1 MDDVD
6 RIMAVMA
13 AAFDPLYGEAWNRRQ
28 IEDALVLGNCHYL
41 LVDGDGCVEAGKRQ
55 DGNAS
60 TRSPAVAGFALS
72 RTGFEEEELLL
83 LAVLP
88 EFRGRGLG
96 RALLEQLGKSANQ
109 RGARRLLLEMR
120 KGNPAE
126 RLYST
131 FGFLKIGERKDYYR
145 FSDGS
150 RVDAITF
157 AAELGKC
164 SHAC

>member
-41 LVDGDGCVEAGKRQ
+41 LVGGDGAVDAGNRQ
-55 DGNAS
+55 SGGDAP
-60 TRSPAVAGFALS
+60 RSCAPAGFALS

-96 RALLEQLGKSANQ
+96 RALLEQLAKSANQ
-109 RGARRLLLEMR
+109 RGAHRLLLEMR

-157 AAELGKC
+157 AAQLGSSSREC
-164 SHAC
+164 